1 LDSTGTKLVFFLKL
15 GTERWFS
22 VPLVGCLLLR
32 SLNRTRCNLFRFCSV
47 PVSFEVAPCN
57 CTMWLIL
64 FFLMKY
70 VLCTFSV
77 FFLFF
82 AYFTDWKELTL
93 N

>member
-1 LDSTGTKLVFFLKL
+1 
-15 GTERWFS
+15 
-22 VPLVGCLLLR
+22 
-32 SLNRTRCNLFRFCSV
+32 
-47 PVSFEVAPCN
+47 
-57 CTMWLIL
+57 MWLIL